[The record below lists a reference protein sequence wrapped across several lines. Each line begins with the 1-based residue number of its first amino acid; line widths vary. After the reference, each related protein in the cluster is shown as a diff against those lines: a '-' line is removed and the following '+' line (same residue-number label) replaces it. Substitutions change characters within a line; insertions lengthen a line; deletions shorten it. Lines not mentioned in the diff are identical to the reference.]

1 MLFKEN
7 REKKNQIERS
17 MRIKKTADRTFL
29 LGIQWKSLHIEVIKN
44 LWAFKQHTICER
56 RSTEEKKEIE

>member
-7 REKKNQIERS
+7 REEKKPDRAIDAH
-17 MRIKKTADRTFL
+17 KKTADRTFL

-56 RSTEEKKEIE
+56 RSTEKKKEIE